1 MFFLQLG
8 SWLAYHISWNYFC
21 QFWTNIN
28 KEVIK
33 FNSYFGSAIILSF
46 SLKVL
51 GNVDLVFLL
60 LIISLIRLHVDL
72 RVVRL
77 YFEEFIQI
85 LFYSLLD
92 LCLLVWL
99 KKIYVTYFWFSEKFK
114 IIFLIHVFSFSRQF
128 CISYLCL
135 YP

>member
-1 MFFLQLG
+1 M
-8 SWLAYHISWNYFC
+8 
-21 QFWTNIN
+21 
-28 KEVIK
+28 
-33 FNSYFGSAIILSF
+33 
-46 SLKVL
+46 
-51 GNVDLVFLL
+51 
-60 LIISLIRLHVDL
+60 DL

-114 IIFLIHVFSFSRQF
+114 IIFLSMCFPSLGNFAYHIFVYILRDGGTAPPPPHFSREKMF
-128 CISYLCL
+128 LFKHSLGKRYM
-135 YP
+135 P